1 MRSYPW
7 RTIAFVSRSA
17 AAVETLQHRAEC
29 LEGSLGDGIDDELDM
44 AYPLV
49 RVPPE
54 AVGDGFRI
62 ALERWGIILA
72 SAAGTRQPHEH
83 GGGAF
88 DFAGIASD
96 GSGGRVNFFAE
107 GQDAF
112 GTVACPAVPG
122 VPRIDMRSGQRQHPI
137 PHRTDHQPRSS
148 WPGPRNE
155 FAIPSRIELALEVD
169 VAFPQE
175 CPDDGERFGKTRHSP
190 VEGKAEGQIFGLVPS
205 RAQSEDQPSTA
216 DLIHG
221 RRHLGQHRRIVK
233 AGAGNQWPDRD
244 PAGRGGDAGEHG
256 PRLPRPA
263 GAMGFV
269 AIKEMIAEP
278 HGVETD
284 LLAPSRHRGDFRP
297 ADFALHLGQLEAD
310 LERARGDYACLTW

>member
-7 RTIAFVSRSA
+7 RTIAFGSRSA

-54 AVGDGFRI
+54 AVGDRIRI

-88 DFAGIASD
+88 DFAGIASG

-112 GTVACPAVPG
+112 GTVARPVVPG
-122 VPRIDMRSGQRQHPI
+122 VPGIDVGNRQ
-137 PHRTDHQPRSS
+137 
-148 WPGPRNE
+148 
-155 FAIPSRIELALEVD
+155 
-169 VAFPQE
+169 
-175 CPDDGERFGKTRHSP
+175 
-190 VEGKAEGQIFGLVPS
+190 
-205 RAQSEDQPSTA
+205 
-216 DLIHG
+216 
-221 RRHLGQHRRIVK
+221 
-233 AGAGNQWPDRD
+233 
-244 PAGRGGDAGEHG
+244 GEH
-256 PRLPRPA
+256 
-263 GAMGFV
+263 
-269 AIKEMIAEP
+269 
-278 HGVETD
+278 
-284 LLAPSRHRGDFRP
+284 
-297 ADFALHLGQLEAD
+297 ALTH
-310 LERARGDYACLTW
+310 